1 MVNRSAPLTLNPWLG
16 DRRQSKTRHDIWR
29 PRMSEESKSKKAL
42 GRQSEDVLTIKSL
55 YAVPLVWFI
64 ISKDSLKMF
73 VVVVVVFIVCQ
84 TWSKQRVKRKWTG
97 LTWRFTGGI
106 RGAQFGE
113 YTLSDYPQSHHLG
126 QMVGITEDWESV
138 TRFEVLA
145 FPLRILRMPQINSK
159 YSWKTEQR
167 GEGDKLEVPVWRVGS
182 LVSCTDCTDDAMVA
196 HLFLEN

>member
-16 DRRQSKTRHDIWR
+16 DRRQSKTRCDIWR
-29 PRMSEESKSKKAL
+29 PRMSEESKSRKAL

-73 VVVVVVFIVCQ
+73 VVVFVFIVCQ

-97 LTWRFTGGI
+97 LTWKLIGGI
-106 RGAQFGE
+106 RRAQFGE
-113 YTLSDYPQSHHLG
+113 HTMSDYPQSHHLG
-126 QMVGITEDWESV
+126 QMVGIREDWESV

-145 FPLRILRMPQINSK
+145 FPLRILRVPQINLK
-159 YSWKTEQR
+159 YSWKREQR
-167 GEGDKLEVPVWRVGS
+167 DEGDKVEVPVWRVGS
-182 LVSCTDCTDDAMVA
+182 LLSWTDCTDDAMVA